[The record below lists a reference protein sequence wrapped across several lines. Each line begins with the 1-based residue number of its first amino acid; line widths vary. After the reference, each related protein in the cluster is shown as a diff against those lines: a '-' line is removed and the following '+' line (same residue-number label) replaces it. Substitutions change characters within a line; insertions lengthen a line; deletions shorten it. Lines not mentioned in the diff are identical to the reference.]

1 MFALICFLA
10 GIFLIGVQTSL
21 VAALPAW
28 LPFYNLLIPYVI
40 FLSLFRRASEALP
53 QILWVGLVMGMI
65 SGAPSTVYLM
75 VFIILFILF
84 RNIKNYF
91 QLVDSFL
98 FVILIAVGVV
108 IEHLVFGLISI
119 LQDLAV
125 EPSLFTAYVVFI
137 HFIWAVVTGPLL
149 FAIFSRAFYAMDRY
163 QAQRSEKLS

>member
-10 GIFLIGVQTSL
+10 GVILIGVQTSL

-53 QILWVGLVMGMI
+53 QILWVGLVMDMI

-75 VFIILFILF
+75 VFIILFVLF
-84 RNIKNYF
+84 RNIKIYF

-108 IEHLVFGLISI
+108 IEHLVFGVVSI
-119 LQDLAV
+119 LQNLSVA
-125 EPSLFTAYVVFI
+125 PSLFAAYVVFI
-137 HFIWAVVTGPLL
+137 HFMWAVITGPLL
-149 FAIFSRAFYAMDRY
+149 FAIFSRTFYGMDRY
-163 QAQRSEKLS
+163 RARRSEKLS